1 MLKEKIIH
9 IIKDMKIIH
18 SNNKKFDAIK
28 DEISSYGDNFLE
40 NVWNILNEFPESKCK
55 ECGEKPKFKG
65 FKFGYRDFCGVKCSN
80 VYKGKDEERNK
91 RISESVSVF
100 MKTCTKE
107 FFDERT
113 ITYRN
118 TIENQSE
125 EYKLEK
131 KIQKSDVMKNIHINR
146 TPEEKE
152 KIHKKISES
161 LITSEIAKQQR
172 HIRAKLGA
180 QKLKEIRSL
189 MSEEEL
195 VKFNKRFNNNG
206 VPVHGK
212 DEWNE
217 YYKLVWYYTNI
228 DLHEVENI
236 ELRGT
241 KYGFSLDHKYS
252 IKQAFLDGISPEI
265 VGNNINLEII
275 TISENSSKGAKCSI
289 TKEFLLENF
298 KLAI

>member
-9 IIKDMKIIH
+9 IIKDMKTIH
-18 SNNKKFDAIK
+18 PNNKKFDAIR
-28 DEISSYGDNFLE
+28 DEIFSYGDNFLE
-40 NVWNILNEFPESKCK
+40 NIWNILNEFPESKCK
-55 ECGEKPKFKG
+55 ECGGKPKFKG
-65 FKFGYRDFCGVKCSN
+65 FKFGYKDFCGVKCSN
-80 VYKGKDEERNK
+80 VYKGKDEEINK
-91 RISESVSVF
+91 RISKSVSAF
-100 MKTCTKE
+100 MKTCDKE

-113 ITYRN
+113 IIYRD

-125 EYKLEK
+125 EYKSEK
-131 KIQKSDVMKNIHINR
+131 KMRKSDMMKNIHKNR

-152 KIHKKISES
+152 KIGKNISDS
-161 LITSEIAKQQR
+161 LKNSEIAKQQR
-172 HIRAKLGA
+172 HMRAKLGA

-189 MSEEEL
+189 MNKEQLE
-195 VKFNKRFNNNG
+195 KFNKRFNPNG
-206 VPVHGK
+206 IPVHRK
-212 DEWNE
+212 DEWDE
-217 YYKLVWYYTNI
+217 YYKLVWYYTKI

-236 ELRGT
+236 ELRGL

-275 TISENSSKGAKCSI
+275 SISENSSKGAKCSI